1 MKQVELLF
9 SSQVR
14 LEDERE
20 MALDYFLTETISETD
35 MVTPYFGVGIT
46 KKSGAITETDEVCGV
61 STSKETAIGILEK
74 LYRNQVTPIS
84 LAEIVDELVTLAE
97 G

>member
-1 MKQVELLF
+1 MKQAKLLF
-9 SSQVR
+9 SSKVK

-20 MALDYFLTETISETD
+20 MALDYYLTEMISEVD
-35 MVTPYFGVGIT
+35 MGTPYFGVGIT
-46 KKSGAITETDEVCGV
+46 KKSGAVTETDEISGV
-61 STSKETAIGILEK
+61 SASKETAISILEK

-84 LAEIVDELVTLAE
+84 LAEIVDDLVTLAE